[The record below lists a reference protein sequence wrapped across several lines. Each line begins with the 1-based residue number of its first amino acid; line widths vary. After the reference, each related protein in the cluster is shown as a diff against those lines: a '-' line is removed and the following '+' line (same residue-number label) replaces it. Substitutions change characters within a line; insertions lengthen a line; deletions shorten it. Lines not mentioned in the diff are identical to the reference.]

1 MRLPLDIPSI
11 DGYTT
16 SKYGPRLIAGIP
28 GDFHWGLD
36 LGRKPKGSPVY
47 AIDDGVVEIADTA
60 DKSSAGKYVRIGHEG
75 GYQTRYLHLDT
86 IMVKVGQNVL
96 EGQMIGTLGSTG
108 QSTGAH
114 LHLDI
119 IIEGQRVDPE
129 PYLRESKLL
138 PSVAPVVIN
147 GTVIGHGKL
156 RDGHVWIAG
165 VKIRDFAA
173 ALTWSANWDDPNRC
187 VVLSPK
193 DTDTRVKIE
202 QAIDLLKAIL

>member
-75 GYQTRYLHLDT
+75 GYQTRYLHLDSIT
-86 IMVKVGQNVL
+86 VKVGQKVL

-114 LHLDI
+114 LHIDVVI
-119 IIEGQRVDPE
+119 GGQRIDPG
-129 PYLRESKLL
+129 PYLRGIIRL
-138 PSVAPVVIN
+138 PSVVPILLRGKEILTGRLVS
-147 GTVIGHGKL
+147 GTTYVEG
-156 RDGHVWIAG
+156 RP
-165 VKIRDFAA
+165 IRDVAED
-173 ALTWSANWDDPNRC
+173 LGCDVVWVDDLKSVELHPRASII
-187 VVLSPK
+187 V
-193 DTDTRVKIE
+193 E
-202 QAIDLLKAIL
+202 QAINLLKSVV